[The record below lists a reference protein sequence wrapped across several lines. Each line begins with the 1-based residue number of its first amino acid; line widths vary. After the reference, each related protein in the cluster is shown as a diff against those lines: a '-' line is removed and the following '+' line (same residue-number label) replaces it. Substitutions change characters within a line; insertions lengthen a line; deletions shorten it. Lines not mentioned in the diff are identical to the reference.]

1 MKKSKAFAAIFI
13 LFAIVSA
20 FNPVLAG
27 LCFATLALFG
37 IAYVNNGL
45 VYGTIVLTKLSEKV
59 LIVLMY
65 LTIPLWFY
73 VALRCYDL
81 LV

>member
-27 LCFATLALFG
+27 LCFATLAIWG
-37 IAYVNNGL
+37 VAYVNSSL
-45 VYGTIVLTKLSEKV
+45 AHGTMPLKSFRDKV
-59 LIVLMY
+59 LVVLIY
-65 LTIPLWFY
+65 LTSPLWFY
-73 VALRCYDL
+73 IVLRCYDL

>member
-27 LCFATLALFG
+27 LCFATLALCG

-45 VYGTIVLTKLSEKV
+45 VYGAIVLTKLSEKV
-59 LIVLMY
+59 LVVIMY
-65 LTIPLWFY
+65 LTTPLWFY

-81 LV
+81 LA